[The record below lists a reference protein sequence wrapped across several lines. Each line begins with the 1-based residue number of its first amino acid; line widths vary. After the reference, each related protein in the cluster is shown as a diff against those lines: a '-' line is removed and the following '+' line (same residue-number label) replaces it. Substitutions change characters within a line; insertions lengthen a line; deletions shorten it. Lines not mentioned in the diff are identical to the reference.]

1 MPWNGMRL
9 YSKHANSAEVGIGFS
24 VSYKGEVLGSDP
36 LCEVLRGRH
45 YVCLFSMIEF
55 LCAALSVLDLTL

>member
-1 MPWNGMRL
+1 MPWNRMRL

-24 VSYKGEVLGSDP
+24 VSYKGEVLESDP

-45 YVCLFSMIEF
+45 YVCLFVCFS
-55 LCAALSVLDLTL
+55 